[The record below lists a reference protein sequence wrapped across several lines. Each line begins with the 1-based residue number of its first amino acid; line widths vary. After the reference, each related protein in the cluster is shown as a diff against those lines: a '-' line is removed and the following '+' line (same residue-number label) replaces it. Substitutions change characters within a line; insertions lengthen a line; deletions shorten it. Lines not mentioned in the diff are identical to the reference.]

1 MEKLSFDLALNRLE
15 TITEQLESGQLSLE
29 EALDLF
35 EKGVELS
42 LFCRA
47 ELDKSEGKISRL
59 VKKLNGDL
67 ELQDL

>member
-29 EALDLF
+29 ESLDLF

-47 ELDKSEGKISRL
+47 ELDKSEGRITRL
-59 VKKLNGDL
+59 IKKLNGDL

>member
-15 TITEQLESGQLSLE
+15 SITEQLESGQLSLE
-29 EALDLF
+29 ESLDLF

-42 LFCRA
+42 LYCRA
-47 ELDKSEGKISRL
+47 ELDKTEGKITRL
-59 VKKLNGDL
+59 IKKLNGDL